1 MRKICIAVLFSSLL
15 LPMSLWGQEVFIRGK
30 NQAATQAR
38 IDLEK
43 VTRYK
48 SSLDATN
55 AVLIVDEESWSPDF
69 LSPATV
75 AVTMKLISPRG
86 ELLWSKTEP
95 VGSRPEKEVV
105 QDLFKDLAKANPRT
119 RAEATMPAEAGPAS
133 RNK

>member
-1 MRKICIAVLFSSLL
+1 MRKICFAFLLSTLL
-15 LPMSLWGQEVFIRGK
+15 LPMSLWAQEVFIRGK

-43 VTRYK
+43 LTRYK
-48 SSLDATN
+48 SSLDATH

-75 AVTMKLISPRG
+75 AVTMKLISPTG
-86 ELLWSKTEP
+86 ELLWSKTES
-95 VGSRPEKEVV
+95 VGSRPQKEVV
-105 QDLFKDLAKANPRT
+105 QGLLKDLAKANPPT
-119 RAEATMPAEAGPAS
+119 RAEAAIPTAAGPAG